1 MLTGLGSWKQVII
14 CNVFEKNFES
24 CLICGTQEPFPVCLT
39 RNFDTKSLERAR
51 SKEKNML
58 IHSSLRRALL
68 PIEMYNAIDKFV
80 RKPQQ

>member
-1 MLTGLGSWKQVII
+1 MIF

-24 CLICGTQEPFPVCLT
+24 CLICGTQGPFPVCLT
-39 RNFDTKSLERAR
+39 RNFDRKSLERAR

-58 IHSSLRRALL
+58 IHSFLQSALL

-80 RKPQQ
+80 KKPQQ